1 MFEDVDKNKTN
12 LNQGAGG
19 ADKASAP
26 SAPEGA
32 PPTSPQSPRAGAE
45 AEDIFADTEKAA
57 PRAEVGMPIPGKPAI
72 FQSKA
77 PISPENLSQAEDKEG
92 LDIKKH
98 VIFSL
103 VVLSAV
109 VVFAGGWYGFNK
121 FFKNA
126 DTPASFL
133 LDESDKQAEDIKII
147 EETGADEDII
157 KDNGLTRPET
167 VISTPQPT
175 DTDQDGL
182 TDKEEIAIGTDIN
195 NVDSDSDGLFDRE
208 EIEVYKTDPLN
219 SDTDADGYLDG
230 EEVKGG
236 YNPKGEGRLFEIK

>member
-1 MFEDVDKNKTN
+1 MCSSD
-12 LNQGAGG
+12 L
-19 ADKASAP
+19 
-26 SAPEGA
+26 
-32 PPTSPQSPRAGAE
+32 
-45 AEDIFADTEKAA
+45 
-57 PRAEVGMPIPGKPAI
+57 
-72 FQSKA
+72 
-77 PISPENLSQAEDKEG
+77 
-92 LDIKKH
+92 
-98 VIFSL
+98 
-103 VVLSAV
+103 
-109 VVFAGGWYGFNK
+109 
-121 FFKNA
+121 

-157 KDNGLTRPET
+157 KDNGLTRTET